1 MIDRPSLC
9 DPNIWNLLIFKARN
23 KKGSSPGWST
33 SWRDYYW
40 QLWNYLSNCFHK
52 HSIVDCQHY
61 WSALLREIAVKPP
74 DYNHSGKGEL
84 LINVL
89 KHKFLEPEDCCDC
102 ADRPP
107 GEHVLGVVIGQRY
120 SGLTTNRSAWDIKRF
135 LTCFRFLRITHLSSL
150 LTACQVEVKKNGEGS
165 QLLGKRWNISRKPD
179 QVVLSFERQD
189 NFSQHFCQSKSHLF
203 LGVKLEVCSV
213 IRSTPDISR
222 SPTTWRKPVEN
233 ASAIQ
238 PPVPPAWCW
247 HCPCSEAPNLCSPI
261 LAHQSQE
268 WRLR

>member
-1 MIDRPSLC
+1 MKS
-9 DPNIWNLLIFKARN
+9 PN
-23 KKGSSPGWST
+23 
-33 SWRDYYW
+33 
-40 QLWNYLSNCFHK
+40 
-52 HSIVDCQHY
+52 
-61 WSALLREIAVKPP
+61 
-74 DYNHSGKGEL
+74 YNHSRKGNSDD
-84 LINVL
+84 NVL
-89 KHKFLEPEDCCDC
+89 KYKFLEPQDCCDC

-222 SPTTWRKPVEN
+222 SPTT
-233 ASAIQ
+233 
-238 PPVPPAWCW
+238 
-247 HCPCSEAPNLCSPI
+247 
-261 LAHQSQE
+261 
-268 WRLR
+268 